1 MIIKRKLQKKVHPKD
16 LYFVSPLDN
25 LSGEYIY
32 PSVPNNLFTRNKWED
47 WKTKR
52 ISLFPTIQGALMNL
66 SSQGTSLKGKV
77 LVVYGLAGGNPESL
91 IKPQL
96 QDSPTSQGTGEYWYL
111 SSAKLKEITKI
122 EVLKKNGE
130 KIIFHY
136 GPRSTTGYLEGWEWK
151 EILKPWEKEGKLE
164 EKEFGI
170 VSDIYHSGIPRTY
183 KKYVERFKENA
194 SSAKYNIDHFRGD
207 TPGLA
212 HEIGHVMNY
221 ESKNPITKIH
231 NKIANK
237 YVNDIRDYE
246 PKEHDNILSGV
257 KNYFKQKSLIKEESN
272 ASRKGLK
279 LLRKLGYSEDKQKL
293 AKEELRDSLN
303 TYKLGGEISY
313 KSPLAIKIQI
323 PSRRNST
330 YNKLKKSINN
340 RNQKYDL

>member
-1 MIIKRKLQKKVHPKD
+1 MIIKRKSQKKVHPKD

-164 EKEFGI
+164 TI
-170 VSDIYHSGIPRTY
+170 DI
-183 KKYVERFKENA
+183 
-194 SSAKYNIDHFRGD
+194 
-207 TPGLA
+207 
-212 HEIGHVMNY
+212 
-221 ESKNPITKIH
+221 
-231 NKIANK
+231 
-237 YVNDIRDYE
+237 
-246 PKEHDNILSGV
+246 
-257 KNYFKQKSLIKEESN
+257 
-272 ASRKGLK
+272 
-279 LLRKLGYSEDKQKL
+279 
-293 AKEELRDSLN
+293 
-303 TYKLGGEISY
+303 
-313 KSPLAIKIQI
+313 
-323 PSRRNST
+323 
-330 YNKLKKSINN
+330 
-340 RNQKYDL
+340 